1 MNAKAIV
8 AGVIIVIFLIFG
20 AWSFLESNVE
30 YTNFQDAYETGRTVQ
45 VEGTW
50 VEEKGDEYNADR
62 NEFTFYMAD
71 KNGQVVRVVL
81 EGPRPNNFEIATSVV
96 ARGQFVS
103 EDEFRSTNVLTKC
116 PSKYEG
122 TAEEMM
128 GASSSDGQY
137 YE

>member
-1 MNAKAIV
+1 MNTKAIV
-8 AGVIIVIFLIFG
+8 AGIIIVIFLIFG
-20 AWSFLESNVE
+20 TWSFIESNVE
-30 YTNFQDAYETGRTVQ
+30 YTDFRSAYESGRTVQ

-50 VEEKGDEYNADR
+50 VEDKGAVYNAAL
-62 NEFTFYMAD
+62 NQFTFYMAD
-71 KNGQVVRVVL
+71 KNGEQVRVVL

-96 ARGQFVS
+96 ARGRFIS

-128 GASSSDGQY
+128 GASDKQY

>member
-1 MNAKAIV
+1 MNTKTIV

-30 YTNFQDAYETGRTVQ
+30 YTDFQSAYETGRTVQ

-50 VEEKGDEYNADR
+50 VEEKGERYNADL

-96 ARGQFVS
+96 ARGRFAA

-122 TAEEMM
+122 SAEEMM
-128 GASSSDGQY
+128 GASDKQY

>member
-30 YTNFQDAYETGRTVQ
+30 YTDFQSAYESGRTVQ
-45 VEGTW
+45 VEGSW
-50 VEEKGDEYNADR
+50 VEDKGAEYNATL

-71 KNGQVVRVVL
+71 KKGKTVRVVL

-103 EDEFRSTNVLTKC
+103 EGEFRSTNVLTKC

-122 TAEEMM
+122 TADEMV
-128 GASSSDGQY
+128 GGSEKY

>member
-8 AGVIIVIFLIFG
+8 AGVVIIIFLIFG

-30 YTNFQDAYETGRTVQ
+30 YTDFQSAYETGRTVQ

-50 VEEKGDEYNADR
+50 VKEKGERYNAEL

-81 EGPRPNNFEIATSVV
+81 DGPRPNNFEIATSVV
-96 ARGQFVS
+96 ARGSFVA

-122 TAEEMM
+122 SAEEMM
-128 GASSSDGQY
+128 GASDNTY
-137 YE
+137 YD

>member
-8 AGVIIVIFLIFG
+8 AGVIIFIFLIFG

-30 YTNFQDAYETGRTVQ
+30 YTDFQSAYESGRTVQ
-45 VEGTW
+45 VEGLW
-50 VEEKGDEYNADR
+50 VEDKGAEYNASL
-62 NEFTFYMAD
+62 NEFTFYMTD
-71 KNGQVVRVVL
+71 NKGKEMRVVL

-96 ARGQFVS
+96 ARGRFVS

-122 TAEEMM
+122 SAEEMM
-128 GASSSDGQY
+128 SASDKNY

>member
-8 AGVIIVIFLIFG
+8 AGVVIVIFLIFG
-20 AWSFLESNVE
+20 TWSFLESNVE
-30 YTNFQDAYETGRTVQ
+30 YTDFKSAYESGRTVQ
-45 VEGTW
+45 VEGKW
-50 VEEKGDEYNADR
+50 VEDKGMEYNANL
-62 NEFTFYMAD
+62 NEFTFYMSD
-71 KNGQVVRVVL
+71 KNGQTVRVVL

-96 ARGQFVS
+96 ARGRFVS
-103 EDEFRSTNVLTKC
+103 DNEFRSTNVLTKC

-128 GASSSDGQY
+128 GASEKY

>member
-30 YTNFQDAYETGRTVQ
+30 YTDFQSAYETGRTVQ
-45 VEGTW
+45 VEGVW
-50 VEEKGDEYNADR
+50 VEDKGAEYNASL
-62 NEFTFYMAD
+62 NEFSFYMSD
-71 KNGQVVRVVL
+71 KKGQTVRVVL

-96 ARGQFVS
+96 ARGRFVS

-122 TAEEMM
+122 TAEELME
-128 GASSSDGQY
+128 ASDKQQY

>member
-8 AGVIIVIFLIFG
+8 AGVIIFIFLLFG

-30 YTNFQDAYETGRTVQ
+30 YTDFQSAYDSGRTVQ
-45 VEGTW
+45 VEGMW
-50 VEEKGDEYNADR
+50 VEDKGAEYNASL
-62 NEFTFYMAD
+62 NEFTFYMTD
-71 KNGQVVRVVL
+71 SKGKEMRVVL

-96 ARGQFVS
+96 ARGRFVS

-122 TAEEMM
+122 SAEEMM
-128 GASSSDGQY
+128 SASDKNY

>member
-8 AGVIIVIFLIFG
+8 AGIVIVVFLIFG
-20 AWSFLESNVE
+20 AYSFLESNIE
-30 YTNFQDAYETGRTVQ
+30 YVDFQTAYDSGRTVQ

-50 VEEKGDEYNADR
+50 IEDRGAAYDANR

-71 KNGQVVRVVL
+71 KNGKEVRVVL
-81 EGPRPNNFEIATSVV
+81 EGARPNNFEIATSVV
-96 ARGQFVS
+96 ARGRFVS
-103 EDEFRSTNVLTKC
+103 EEEFRSTNVLTKC

-122 TAEEMM
+122 SADEIM
-128 GASSSDGQY
+128 GASDSY

>member
-20 AWSFLESNVE
+20 AWSFLQSNVE
-30 YTNFQDAYETGRTVQ
+30 YTDFQSAYESGRTVQ
-45 VEGTW
+45 VEGAW
-50 VEEKGDEYNADR
+50 VEDKGADYNASL

-71 KNGQVVRVVL
+71 KKGKTVRVVL

-122 TAEEMM
+122 TADEMV
-128 GASSSDGQY
+128 GGSKKY

>member
-30 YTNFQDAYETGRTVQ
+30 YTDFQSAYESGRTVQ
-45 VEGTW
+45 VEGSW
-50 VEEKGDEYNADR
+50 IEDQGAEYNATL

-71 KNGQVVRVVL
+71 KKGKTVRVVL

-122 TAEEMM
+122 TADEMV
-128 GASSSDGQY
+128 GGSEKY

>member
-8 AGVIIVIFLIFG
+8 AGVIIVIFLMFG

-30 YTNFQDAYETGRTVQ
+30 YTDFQSAYESGRTVQ
-45 VEGTW
+45 VEGSW
-50 VEEKGDEYNADR
+50 IEDKGAEYNANL

-71 KNGQVVRVVL
+71 KKGKTVRVVL

-116 PSKYEG
+116 PSKYGG
-122 TAEEMM
+122 TADEMV
-128 GASSSDGQY
+128 GGSENY

>member
-20 AWSFLESNVE
+20 AWSFLESNIE
-30 YTNFQDAYETGRTVQ
+30 YTDFQSAYESGRTVQ
-45 VEGTW
+45 VEGSW
-50 VEEKGDEYNADR
+50 IEDQGAEYNATL

-71 KNGQVVRVVL
+71 KKGKTVRVVL

-116 PSKYEG
+116 PSKYQG
-122 TAEEMM
+122 TADEMV
-128 GASSSDGQY
+128 GGSEKY